1 MRWPGGRNAVRTRS
15 GHSSDE
21 ELRVNVTRDINV
33 QYEEKGEAHMK
44 RRRDEEDVMETICL

>member
-1 MRWPGGRNAVRTRS
+1 MHTRS

-33 QYEEKGEAHMK
+33 QYEDKGEAHKM
-44 RRRDEEDVMETICL
+44 RRRDEEDGMETICL